1 MKLINIGFG
10 NLISAERIISIVS
23 PESAPIKRMVQDV
36 REKGLLIDASFG
48 RSTKSVIVMD
58 SGNVVLSALP
68 PETLAAVS
76 EIKLNRE
83 MAMKMNDKGRLFVI
97 SGPSGAGKST
107 VVFKAIEGRDDM
119 CFSTSVTTRKPRPN
133 EVDGREYFFVDLDRF
148 REMVEN
154 DELLEHAEYV
164 ANSYGTPRKYVEDKL
179 ESGLNVLLDIEV
191 QGARQIKAKKPDA
204 VFVFIIPPSMEE
216 LRRRLVARGTDSE
229 RAIEARLIRARQEYA
244 EADFY
249 DYIIVND
256 DAERAAKE
264 LSAIITAERCKAEN
278 RINFLKEA

>member
-1 MKLINIGFG
+1 
-10 NLISAERIISIVS
+10 
-23 PESAPIKRMVQDV
+23 
-36 REKGLLIDASFG
+36 
-48 RSTKSVIVMD
+48 
-58 SGNVVLSALP
+58 
-68 PETLAAVS
+68 
-76 EIKLNRE
+76 
-83 MAMKMNDKGRLFVI
+83 
-97 SGPSGAGKST
+97 
-107 VVFKAIEGRDDM
+107 M

-148 REMVEN
+148 KEMVDN

-191 QGARQIKAKKPDA
+191 QGARQIREKKPDA
-204 VFVFIIPPSMEE
+204 VLIFIIPPSMEE

-256 DAERAAKE
+256 DADKAAQE
-264 LSAIITAERCKAEN
+264 LSAVITAERCRAEN
-278 RINFLKEA
+278 RINYLKEV

>member
-1 MKLINIGFG
+1 
-10 NLISAERIISIVS
+10 
-23 PESAPIKRMVQDV
+23 
-36 REKGLLIDASFG
+36 
-48 RSTKSVIVMD
+48 
-58 SGNVVLSALP
+58 
-68 PETLAAVS
+68 
-76 EIKLNRE
+76 
-83 MAMKMNDKGRLFVI
+83 MKMNDKGRLFVI

-107 VVFKAIEGRDDM
+107 VVFKAIEGRNDM

-148 REMVEN
+148 KEMVEN

-179 ESGLNVLLDIEV
+179 DSGLNVVLDIEV

-204 VFVFIIPPSMEE
+204 VFVFIILPSMEE

-229 RAIEARLIRARQEYA
+229 RAIEASLIRARQEYA